1 MYNNNLDFN
10 NRDIPMNSKN
20 FNYGMANQ
28 DMLYNPSNQDER
40 FFGGFLGP
48 FLLGGIT
55 GGLVAPYFNN
65 SNNGY
70 YNQPPYYTNNYYY
83 PPYYYGQYYY

>member
-1 MYNNNLDFN
+1 MYNTIDYQ
-10 NRDIPMNSKN
+10 NRINMPIN
-20 FNYGMANQ
+20 NQ
-28 DMLYNPSNQDER
+28 DTLYSNSQDER

-48 FLLGGIT
+48 FILGGIT

-65 SNNGY
+65 NNYG

-83 PPYYYGQYYY
+83 PPYYYGPYYY